1 MVEAALVLMDLQTG
15 VLNMVKP
22 PESYFQLLK
31 STTAAART
39 AGLPII
45 FVKSCFRLG
54 YPDGNP
60 ANKTVASI
68 RAMGEDLFVCGS
80 DFTEF
85 HPDIPAREKTDAVV
99 TKRRISALSG
109 TDLEVVLKSLGVGH
123 IVLAGVLTS
132 GVVLSTVREAAD
144 LDYVITVLEDLCLD
158 VDAEVQDV
166 LMKKLFPLQGTVV
179 TAEKFVEGLNA

>member
-1 MVEAALVLMDLQTG
+1 
-15 VLNMVKP
+15 
-22 PESYFQLLK
+22 
-31 STTAAART
+31 
-39 AGLPII
+39 
-45 FVKSCFRLG
+45 
-54 YPDGNP
+54 
-60 ANKTVASI
+60 
-68 RAMGEDLFVCGS
+68 
-80 DFTEF
+80 
-85 HPDIPAREKTDAVV
+85 
-99 TKRRISALSG
+99 
-109 TDLEVVLKSLGVGH
+109 VLKSLGVGH